1 MRPTSQLNYNLEA
14 VLKRMNLEL
23 QFLQEGFSMEW

>member
-14 VLKRMNLEL
+14 VLTRMNLDL
-23 QFLQEGFSMEW
+23 QFLQECFNMEW